1 MTPSNMT
8 VPYSSASHL
17 QNAALI
23 GDEFETT
30 GLTYCADDN
39 TYEEYTYTRKA
50 LACEVNLCSRLT
62 SARPLTE
69 TEIFDMMFN
78 N

>member
-1 MTPSNMT
+1 MTHSKMP

-30 GLTYCADDN
+30 GLAYCADDN

-62 SARPLTE
+62 SERPLTV
-69 TEIFDMMFN
+69 TELENLLFN
-78 N
+78 

>member
-1 MTPSNMT
+1 MTHFQMPA
-8 VPYSSASHL
+8 PYSSASHL

-23 GDEFETT
+23 GDEFEAV
-30 GLTYCADDN
+30 GYSYCADDN
-39 TYEEYTYTRKA
+39 TNTPYTYKRKA

-69 TEIFDMMFN
+69 AEIFDLMFN

>member
-1 MTPSNMT
+1 MTHSKMP

-62 SARPLTE
+62 SERPLTVN
-69 TEIFDMMFN
+69 EITNLLFS
-78 N
+78 

>member
-1 MTPSNMT
+1 MTRSKMP

-30 GLTYCADDN
+30 GLAYCADDN

-50 LACEVNLCSRLT
+50 LACEVILKSRLT
-62 SARPLTE
+62 SARPLSVA
-69 TEIFDMMFN
+69 EITDLLFN
-78 N
+78 

>member
-1 MTPSNMT
+1 MTHSKMP

-30 GLTYCADDN
+30 GLLHCADDN

-62 SARPLTE
+62 SARPLSV
-69 TEIFDMMFN
+69 TEITDLLFN
-78 N
+78 

>member
-1 MTPSNMT
+1 MTRSKMP

-30 GLTYCADDN
+30 GLAYCADDN

-62 SARPLTE
+62 SARPLSVA
-69 TEIFDMMFN
+69 EITDLLFN
-78 N
+78 

>member
-1 MTPSNMT
+1 MTRSKMP

-30 GLTYCADDN
+30 GLAYCADDN
-39 TYEEYTYTRKA
+39 TYEEYNYTRKA
-50 LACEVNLCSRLT
+50 LACEVILKSRLT
-62 SARPLTE
+62 SARPLSVA
-69 TEIFDMMFN
+69 EITNLLFN
-78 N
+78 

>member
-1 MTPSNMT
+1 MTPSKMP

-30 GLTYCADDN
+30 GLSHCADDN

-62 SARPLTE
+62 SARPLSV
-69 TEIFDMMFN
+69 TEITDLLFN
-78 N
+78 

>member
-1 MTPSNMT
+1 MTHIQMP

-17 QNAALI
+17 ENAALI

-30 GLTYCADDN
+30 GLAYCADDN

-62 SARPLTE
+62 SERPLTVN
-69 TEIFDMMFN
+69 EITNLLFS
-78 N
+78 